1 MARKTRSEL
10 LDDYQHRLNLSR
22 RWRDEDGYDRTW
34 RRLIDLYRGKHWPRT
49 TSSERDLIA
58 VNLSFSTVNV
68 IAPSVAVNHPKIVVK
83 ANHPGDEPRAAFVE
97 AVVNHLW
104 RHHDFRKPFRR
115 AVKDFLIVG
124 HGWLKVGWRFVE
136 QERSLGEGEREAIY
150 DQAVTEA
157 NAFAFEE
164 PLMASDLPSDEE
176 IEANLPT
183 TQMTIVEDQPF
194 VERVSPFD
202 MFVDPEATCVED
214 AMWIAQRIVRPLKEA
229 QDDRRYSPSVR
240 KGLSAN
246 AGINPMYSDGYYEDK
261 LERYVEDDR
270 VVIWEYY
277 DVPTNTMAVFADQ
290 GDGFLV
296 SPTVMP
302 YAFGQP
308 FVMLRNYD
316 VPDVFYPIGDLEPIE
331 SLQLE
336 LDKTRSQLM
345 NDRKRYARK
354 YLYHERSFGPEGRE
368 ALESDEDGRLVPVVD
383 ENKPLSEVVIP
394 MPQIPISGDIYAYS
408 NIIEDDINT
417 VSGISEYARGAMPE
431 IRRTAT
437 EASIIADAQN
447 ARAADKL
454 ALVEIAIGQIGRR
467 VIQLIQQY
475 MTGEAMARVAQ
486 KGGESLYVPYTREEI
501 LGEYDFS
508 VEGGSTQPINDTIRK
523 QQAVSLMN
531 AIAPLIGTI
540 IDPNALAMHILEEG
554 FGIKD
559 PMKFLMQQPSTPEQ
573 QAVAGETP
581 PQGGPPPPEQ
591 PPQQQPQVPGMGGVP
606 LPPPPDLGA
615 FAPTGGVPPELLAQL
630 QNQMGLEL
638 PAL

>member
-1 MARKTRSEL
+1 MARKTRDEL
-10 LDDYQHRLNLSR
+10 LSDYQHRLDMSR
-22 RWRDEDGYDRTW
+22 RWRDEEGHDRTW

-49 TSSERDLIA
+49 TSAMQDLIT

-83 ANHPGDEPRAAFVE
+83 ANHPDDEDAASFVE

-104 RHHDFRKPFRR
+104 RHHDYRKPFRR

-136 QERSLGEGEREAIY
+136 QERSLGDGERDAMYEEA
-150 DQAVTEA
+150 VGEA

-164 PLMASDLPSDEE
+164 PMLASDLPSDEE
-176 IEANLPT
+176 IAANLPT
-183 TQMTIVEDQPF
+183 TQMTIVEDQAF

-229 QDDRRYSPSVR
+229 QDDKRYSPSVR
-240 KGLSAN
+240 RGLSAN
-246 AGINPMYSDGYYEDK
+246 AGVNPMYSGGYYEQT

-277 DVPTNTMAVFADQ
+277 DVPSNKMSVFADL

-296 SPTVMP
+296 PPTVMP

-368 ALESDEDGRLVPVVD
+368 ALESDDDGRLVPVVD
-383 ENKPLSEVVIP
+383 ENKPLSEVVVP
-394 MPQIPISGDIYAYS
+394 MPQIPISNDIYAYS

-417 VSGISEYARGAMPE
+417 VSGISEYARGALPE

-454 ALVEIAIGQIGRR
+454 ALVEISIGHIARR
-467 VIQLIQQY
+467 VLQLVQQY
-475 MTGEAMARVAQ
+475 MTGEAMARVTV
-486 KGGESLYVPYTREEI
+486 KGGGNNYVSYTREEI
-501 LGEYDFS
+501 AGEYDFT

-531 AIAPLIGTI
+531 AIAPLIGTV
-540 IDPNALAMHILEEG
+540 IDPTALAMHVLEEG
-554 FGIKD
+554 FDVKD
-559 PMKFLMQQPSTPEQ
+559 PMKFLMQQDQPATPEQ
-573 QAVAGETP
+573 EAVAGETP
-581 PQGGPPPPEQ
+581 QPPEQQMGPPPMP
-591 PPQQQPQVPGMGGVP
+591 PGMAPAPMPQG
-606 LPPPPDLGA
+606 PDLGA

-638 PAL
+638 PNL